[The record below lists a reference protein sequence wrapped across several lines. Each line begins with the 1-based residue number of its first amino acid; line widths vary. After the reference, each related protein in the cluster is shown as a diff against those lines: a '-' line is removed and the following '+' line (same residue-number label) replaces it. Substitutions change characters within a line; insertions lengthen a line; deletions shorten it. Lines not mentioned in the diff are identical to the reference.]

1 MVSKLPQSP
10 PVLPFKFGAVY
21 TRNEIHAAV
30 GGSKRSAIPT
40 FNDAVVALC
49 IRADLNAKAPGE
61 FLCGAGPVMAK
72 AGKLLASTTANM
84 PVFIKR
90 KVNQWEY
97 KGLFGVVASHI
108 SGPRFDAMVAES
120 GRSLSSVSI
129 AVELA
134 RQFGAVASEA

>member
-1 MVSKLPQSP
+1 MVSTLPKSP
-10 PVLPFKFGAVY
+10 PVLPFKLGATY
-21 TRNEIHAAV
+21 TRNDIHAAV

-40 FNDAVVALC
+40 LNDAVVALC
-49 IRADLNAKAPGE
+49 IRTDLNAKAPSE
-61 FLCGAGPVMAK
+61 ILCGAGPIMAK
-72 AGKLLASTTANM
+72 AGKLLASTTGKM

-97 KGLFGVVASHI
+97 TGLFSVVASHL

-120 GRSLSSVSI
+120 GRSLSSVSV

-134 RQFGAVASEA
+134 RQCEAVASKA